1 MDKIPFIHIL
11 YSSQLYGTERMT
23 INIAKGLS
31 HEHLSTILTPDG
43 SVLAEAAHR
52 SIATKCFD
60 NNWDLV
66 SRIKF
71 YLVRHQKLVFVTT
84 SVSQSILIMLCNLF
98 YRRQVVH
105 LHMVH
110 GGTEEYLSYGR
121 KSLLNNLPVKLI
133 AVSDYVRERLE
144 SHGVNPKKI
153 QVIEN
158 FLLTSEIE
166 KIPKRQPFC
175 AAGINRV
182 IVVSRLDPI
191 KKVDLLFDTLDSFPE
206 LSDLAFCVFGFGKDM
221 EKLKAKAQTSYP
233 QVILKGFSK
242 NVFKTMANSDLLLHL
257 CPVEPFGLAILE
269 AIAIGL
275 PVLVPN
281 QGGTKI
287 LIEDNISGFHFNAN
301 DKQDLGLSLL
311 KLQQTSPKIL
321 NSVVKNAQANLI
333 DRYSE
338 IKGIN
343 SYRRL
348 IKFN

>member
-11 YSSQLYGTERMT
+11 YSGQLYGTERMT
-23 INIAKGLS
+23 LNIAKGLS

-43 SVLAEAAHR
+43 LILAEAANR
-52 SIATKCFD
+52 SIVTKSFEG
-60 NNWDLV
+60 NWDLV

-71 YLVRHQKLVFVTT
+71 YLVRHQKLVFATT

-110 GGTEEYLSYGR
+110 GGAEEYLSYGR
-121 KSLLNNLPVKLI
+121 KSLFNNLPVKLI
-133 AVSDYVRERLE
+133 AVSNYVRERLE

-158 FLLTSEIE
+158 FLLASEIE
-166 KIPKRQPFC
+166 KIPKRQPFGKE
-175 AAGINRV
+175 GIHGV

-206 LSDLAFCVFGFGKDM
+206 LSDLRFHIFGFGKDM
-221 EKLKAKAQTSYP
+221 EKLKTKAAANYP

-242 NVFKTMANSDLLLHL
+242 DVFKAMANSDLLLHL

-275 PVLVPN
+275 PVLIPN
-281 QGGTKI
+281 QGGTKT
-287 LIEDNISGFHFNAN
+287 LVEDNISGFHFNAN
-301 DKQDLGLSLL
+301 DAQDLGLSLL
-311 KLQQTSPKIL
+311 KLQQTSPAIL
-321 NSVVKNAQANLI
+321 NSVVKNAQVRLI
-333 DRYSE
+333 NRYLE
-338 IKGIN
+338 TQGIN

-348 IKFN
+348 IKFD